1 MSGPTWISPKN
12 ATGVVAA
19 GGVGDI
25 VTLSLAQVEH
35 DAFPS
40 VPGEHALSCSA
51 PVGSGPQRPGPPVA
65 PKPKHNPYK
74 GGTGDY
80 PPPPPPPPPEEP
92 SYRSE
97 ALAGNYPPPPPPPP
111 PLPGAFATLPG
122 RANPWTDSM
131 QGTAKKSGYRPT
143 SIDMEIDSL
152 TNMLADMES
161 NSPFP
166 SRSRPTYS
174 NTLPSPPPAADSTAN
189 TLPSS
194 RPTMASSYTQ
204 ASPSVAASKST
215 SGPPPAYSNGRS
227 ARPQPQAQPQPVAAS
242 YATAPARPPTNVQV
256 RVAQP
261 SHSYVGPAATV
272 YAPSPAR
279 QPEPAYSAQQQ
290 RPGEPQ
296 ATYGPGRPVEAP
308 YTYRLPPSRQA
319 EVQHQPLQHQTQQ
332 QQHHPPPPPQL
343 QQQQQQ
349 RPGEVQSAY
358 GAARPVDPGYG
369 SRYGDQGQGHTANRQ
384 QAEPA
389 YAPAYNAG
397 SARYQEPG
405 YTSNAMPRPPAAQ
418 NYAPKQ
424 EQAFPSAQQ
433 QHQQQQRPP
442 QRLDYQQQPPSHG
455 QAPAVGYPPGQHQ
468 ASAYSQA
475 QAPAYHQP
483 PQGQLAMSGY
493 TPGQHQASAYAPA
506 QLKKAYHSDDLP
518 PSVPGSAQQTRTL
531 LVQGGGGGGA
541 PTMGVSGLEDEVDR
555 LTKKMLHDMNN
566 PPSEEYFGKCAR
578 CGENVVGD
586 GNGCTAMEQV
596 FHVDC
601 FTCLTC
607 NARLRGQP
615 FYAVEG
621 KAYCEGCYINML
633 ERCSVCSQPIMDRIL
648 RATGKAY
655 HPQCFT
661 CVVCRK
667 SLDGVPFTVD
677 ATNQIHCIEDFHR
690 KFAPRCSVCQHP
702 IMPEPGQEETVRI
715 VALDRSFHVHC
726 YKCEDCGLVL
736 SSESEGRGCYPLDSH
751 ILCRNCNGRR
761 IQALSANITTDL

>member
-1 MSGPTWISPKN
+1 
-12 ATGVVAA
+12 
-19 GGVGDI
+19 
-25 VTLSLAQVEH
+25 
-35 DAFPS
+35 
-40 VPGEHALSCSA
+40 
-51 PVGSGPQRPGPPVA
+51 
-65 PKPKHNPYK
+65 
-74 GGTGDY
+74 
-80 PPPPPPPPPEEP
+80 PPPPPPPEEQ

-97 ALAGNYPPPPPPPP
+97 ALARDYPPPPPPMERKPNVRVN
-111 PLPGAFATLPG
+111 AAI
-122 RANPWTDSM
+122 
-131 QGTAKKSGYRPT
+131 GTAKKSGYRPT

-166 SRSRPTYS
+166 SRSRPVRTFIHSTYS
-174 NTLPSPPPAADSTAN
+174 STLPSPPPAADSTAN

-194 RPTMASSYTQ
+194 RPTVAASYTQ

-227 ARPQPQAQPQPVAAS
+227 ARPQPQPQPQPVAAS

-261 SHSYVGPAATV
+261 SHSYVGPAASV

-290 RPGEPQ
+290 RPE
-296 ATYGPGRPVEAP
+296 
-308 YTYRLPPSRQA
+308 
-319 EVQHQPLQHQTQQ
+319 PLQHQTQQ
-332 QQHHPPPPPQL
+332 HHPPP

-358 GAARPVDPGYG
+358 GTARPVDPGYG

-389 YAPAYNAG
+389 YGTAYNAG
-397 SARYQEPG
+397 
-405 YTSNAMPRPPAAQ
+405 TD
-418 NYAPKQ
+418 
-424 EQAFPSAQQ
+424 FT
-433 QHQQQQRPP
+433 
-442 QRLDYQQQPPSHG
+442 
-455 QAPAVGYPPGQHQ
+455 
-468 ASAYSQA
+468 QA

-518 PSVPGSAQQTRTL
+518 PSVPGSAQQTR
-531 LVQGGGGGGA
+531 A
-541 PTMGVSGLEDEVDR
+541 SSPIDHSHPEDEVDR

-621 KAYCEGCYINML
+621 KAYCEGCYI
-633 ERCSVCSQPIMDRIL
+633 
-648 RATGKAY
+648 
-655 HPQCFT
+655 
-661 CVVCRK
+661 
-667 SLDGVPFTVD
+667 
-677 ATNQIHCIEDFHR
+677 
-690 KFAPRCSVCQHP
+690 
-702 IMPEPGQEETVRI
+702 
-715 VALDRSFHVHC
+715 
-726 YKCEDCGLVL
+726 
-736 SSESEGRGCYPLDSH
+736 
-751 ILCRNCNGRR
+751 
-761 IQALSANITTDL
+761 